1 MRIFRLTGRSA
12 LSKVQLSAVAG
23 SRELPVSSVS
33 NPAHSRVKK
42 TWRRILQKGAGSVVI
57 AAAIVSAPSV
67 KAALLDSGASL
78 SQRVAQARE
87 WMKQSPAAVDSAPA
101 QSDEQAWIRWGN
113 LLHPLWNNWPNWHN
127 WHNWPNWP
135 NWPNY

>member
-1 MRIFRLTGRSA
+1 MSST
-12 LSKVQLSAVAG
+12 SK
-23 SRELPVSSVS
+23 PV
-33 NPAHSRVKK
+33 HSRVKT

-67 KAALLDSGASL
+67 KAAVLDSGASL

-87 WMKQSPAAVDSAPA
+87 WMRQSSTAIDSAAP